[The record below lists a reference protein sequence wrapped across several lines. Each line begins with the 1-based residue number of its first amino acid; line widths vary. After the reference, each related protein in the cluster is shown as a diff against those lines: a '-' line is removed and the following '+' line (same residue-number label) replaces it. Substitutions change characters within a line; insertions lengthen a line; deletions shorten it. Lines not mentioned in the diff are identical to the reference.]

1 MSGFF
6 RVAAS
11 SRIAAAISK
20 GIVTGTQGRATL
32 HAVSSLALIVGARA
46 DRLAPDRYL
55 ALARAVYAE
64 MALAG
69 ITCVGEFHYLH
80 HQPGGVAYDD
90 PNEMS
95 NALVAAAAEVG
106 VRLTLLDTCYLHGGI
121 GVEPNDVQRRFSD
134 GSVEQWAERVDALRV
149 SPGARVGAAIH
160 SVRAVDPAS
169 IGLVSAWAA
178 RTGAPLH
185 AHVSEQRAENEQC
198 VEAFGLTPTALL
210 AEHGALGPAFTAV
223 HATHLSGV
231 DIGLLG
237 TSGSSE
243 IRFGL
248 PTASA
253 LTLPDCAIVTTD
265 AESGNANSAWPPATA
280 SAISLVE
287 RYGIGVPGIPVF
299 SLNSSDAIVNAGDEV
314 G

>member
-1 MSGFF
+1 MPDVFWCEYAWLGGDVPAAGVAVTVDDGVFTGLETGVPCGADVVRLPGLTVPGLANVHSHAFHRALRSRTQVGSGSFWTW
-6 RVAAS
+6 REQMYG
-11 SRIAAAISK
+11 IAA
-20 GIVTGTQGRATL
+20 TL
-32 HAVSSLALIVGARA
+32 
-46 DRLAPDRYL
+46 DPDRYL

-95 NALVAAAAEVG
+95 KALVAAAAEVG

-169 IGLVSAWAA
+169 IGLVSEIG
-178 RTGAPLH
+178 R
-185 AHVSEQRAENEQC
+185 AHV
-198 VEAFGLTPTALL
+198 
-210 AEHGALGPAFTAV
+210 
-223 HATHLSGV
+223 
-231 DIGLLG
+231 
-237 TSGSSE
+237 
-243 IRFGL
+243 
-248 PTASA
+248 
-253 LTLPDCAIVTTD
+253 
-265 AESGNANSAWPPATA
+265 
-280 SAISLVE
+280 
-287 RYGIGVPGIPVF
+287 
-299 SLNSSDAIVNAGDEV
+299 
-314 G
+314 